1 ISLRREGKPRPT
13 AAHLAL
19 NCDIDAER
27 SRDPEQRQR
36 AGHADRIVINLLNR
50 IRDEVYR
57 RKMLSV
63 EESYGAQVLVE
74 RRRADIH
81 RLREHVERHAAPSRV
96 FEIDHDAP
104 VETSELALRAR
115 IADRGDRESDARSCG

>member
-1 ISLRREGKPRPT
+1 
-13 AAHLAL
+13 
-19 NCDIDAER
+19 
-27 SRDPEQRQR
+27 
-36 AGHADRIVINLLNR
+36 
-50 IRDEVYR
+50 
-57 RKMLSV
+57 

-115 IADRGDRESDARSCG
+115 IADRGDREAMRVRAGSIRQFVAATAGACARTPSRNPAQTIRARRTILPRVVIVSSSMCQRPSEQSRGLIYSST